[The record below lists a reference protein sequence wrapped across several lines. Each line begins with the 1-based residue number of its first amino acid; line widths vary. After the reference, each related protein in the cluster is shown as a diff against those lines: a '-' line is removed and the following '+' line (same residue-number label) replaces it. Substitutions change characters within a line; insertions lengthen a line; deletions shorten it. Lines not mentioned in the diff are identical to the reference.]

1 MDSTALLHLVEIV
14 DTGNIS
20 AAARRLKMTRANV
33 SYHLNQ
39 LERCVGAQ
47 LLRRTTRSLELTEI
61 GLRLYQQ
68 GCVIKGALAAATEAA
83 SLGQTLH
90 GRIRLSVPNGYG
102 QLVMSPWLLEFK
114 HLHPGIN
121 LDVIFENRIQD
132 LIRDEVDIAV
142 RVLSEPPQNLEARD
156 LGPIHIVA
164 CASRGF
170 AAKKGL
176 PRTLDDLRNVPL
188 IAASV
193 IGKQLRVA
201 ATLKGARHEL
211 LLAPS
216 LASDNFLFLRD
227 AILDDLGVGLVA
239 DYLVREHIASGEVVL
254 ALDDWELSIFGNRM
268 HLLFMP
274 DQYRTR
280 AVATLIEF
288 ITQKVKP
295 PASPVAPAPTKRRGK
310 KESAGM

>member
-1 MDSTALLHLVEIV
+1 MDSTALLYLVEIV
-14 DTGNIS
+14 DAGNIS
-20 AAARRLKMTRANV
+20 AASRRLKMTRANV

-39 LERCVGAQ
+39 LERSVGAQ

-61 GLRLYQQ
+61 GQRLYQQ
-68 GCVIKGALAAATEAA
+68 GCVIKNALAAANEAA

-102 QLVMSPWLLEFK
+102 QLVMTPWLLEFK
-114 HLHPGIN
+114 RLHPGIN

-156 LGPIHIVA
+156 LGPVHIVA

-170 AAKKGL
+170 AAEHGL
-176 PRTLDDLRNVPL
+176 PRNLEELRSFPV
-188 IAASV
+188 ITASV

-201 ATLKGARHEL
+201 ATLKGTRSEL
-211 LLAPS
+211 LLEPS

-227 AILDDLGVGLVA
+227 AILDGLGVGLVA
-239 DYLVREHIASGEVVL
+239 DYLVRNEIASGSVVPT
-254 ALDDWELSIFGNRM
+254 LDEWQLSIFGNRM

-274 DQYRTR
+274 DRYHTR
-280 AVATLIEF
+280 AVSTLVEF
-288 ITQKVKP
+288 LTKKAR
-295 PASPVAPAPTKRRGK
+295 AS
-310 KESAGM
+310 